1 MIEKQKGC
9 LAITMA
15 ITALVLTVWTGSA
28 RAQTETIPVAK
39 HYTFGML
46 LSTLNNP
53 YFVSIKKAAQSEAK
67 NLGVSLLIE
76 DANNSSATQ
85 TNQINTLLARKV
97 DALLVNPTNAKS
109 LIPAIRKANA
119 AHVPVVFIDRKTDGG
134 KAIAYF
140 ASDNVAAG
148 ALACKYIVNRLHG
161 KGNVA
166 ILLGIPGASA
176 TNERSVGCDRVF
188 ARNKGIKIVARQT
201 AKFSRQDGLTVMRD
215 ILIAHPTLNAVYA
228 ENGQMAIGAMHAIE
242 AAGKQKDVFI
252 TMIGSGSAEQ
262 TDLIREGHIALSVAQ
277 QPGVMA
283 AMGVEAAYNKLASGM
298 LFVPVPL
305 KIDQAPKAR

>member
-1 MIEKQKGC
+1 MYGKSKATIVGKISIATIVC
-9 LAITMA
+9 CA
-15 ITALVLTVWTGSA
+15 WTGLA
-28 RAQTETIPVAK
+28 HAQTTQPAVAK

-53 YFVSIKKAAQSEAK
+53 YFVSIKKAAQAEART
-67 NLGVSLLIE
+67 LGVSLLIE
-76 DANNSSATQ
+76 DANNSSTTQ
-85 TNQINTLLARKV
+85 SNQIDTLLARKV

-119 AHVPVVFIDRKTDGG
+119 AHVPVVFIDRKTDSG

-140 ASDNVAAG
+140 ASDNVQAG
-148 ALACKYIVNRLHG
+148 AQACRYIVRRLHG
-161 KGNVA
+161 KGNIA

-176 TNERSVGCDRVF
+176 TNERSAGCDRVL
-188 ARNKGIKIVARQT
+188 AKQPGIKVVARQT
-201 AKFSRQDGLTVMRD
+201 AKFSRQDGLSVMRD

-242 AAGKQKDVFI
+242 AAGKQKNVFI
-252 TMIGSGSAEQ
+252 TMIGSGSTEQ
-262 TDLIREGHIALSVAQ
+262 TALIRQGHIALSVAQ

-283 AMGVEAAYNKLASGM
+283 AMGVEAAYNKLKSGM

-305 KIDQAPKAR
+305 KMDMAPRAK

>member
-1 MIEKQKGC
+1 MKTKKSHI
-9 LAITMA
+9 AIIAAASAMA
-15 ITALVLTVWTGSA
+15 WCTWASA
-28 RAQTETIPVAK
+28 AHAQTAKPAAAK

-53 YFVSIKKAAQSEAK
+53 YFVSMKKAAQAEAK
-67 NLGVSLLIE
+67 TLGVSLLIE

-85 TNQINTLLARKV
+85 SNQISTLLARKV

-140 ASDNVAAG
+140 ASDNNEAG
-148 ALACKYIVNRLHG
+148 ARACRYIVDRLHG
-161 KGNVA
+161 RGQVA
-166 ILLGIPGASA
+166 MLLGIPGASA
-176 TNERSVGCDRVF
+176 TTERSAGCDRVF
-188 ARNKGIKIVARQT
+188 AAQTGIKVVARQT

-215 ILIAHPTLNAVYA
+215 ILIAHPKLDAVYA

-242 AAGKQKDVFI
+242 AAGKQKKIFI
-252 TMIGSGSAEQ
+252 TMVGSGSPEQ
-262 TDLIREGHIALSVAQ
+262 TNLIKQGHIALSVAQ

-283 AMGVEAAYNKLASGM
+283 SMGVQAAYNELKSGM

-305 KIDQAPKAR
+305 KMDEAPQAR